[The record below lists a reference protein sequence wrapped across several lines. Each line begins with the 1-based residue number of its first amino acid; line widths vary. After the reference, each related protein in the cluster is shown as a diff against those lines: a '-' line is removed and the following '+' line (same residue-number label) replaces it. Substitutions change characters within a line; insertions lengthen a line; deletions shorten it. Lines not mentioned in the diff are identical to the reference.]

1 MEKIEDM
8 NEFLTQA
15 GLYKQRMTGY
25 KEKNY
30 ILQVFSACEP
40 SWFYVL
46 IYKDN
51 DELIGVFTFIT
62 DGKETMT
69 KIKFARNT
77 RVVERLMKK
86 LIRIKEAEYVF
97 ED

>member
-1 MEKIEDM
+1 MEKIEDIEDLIQKSGICE
-8 NEFLTQA
+8 NT
-15 GLYKQRMTGY
+15 MTGY
-25 KEKNY
+25 REGRY
-30 ILQVFSACEP
+30 ILQVFGASEP

-69 KIKFARNT
+69 KIKFARNI
-77 RVVERLMKK
+77 RVVERLMNK
-86 LIRIKEAEYVF
+86 LIKIKESEYVF
-97 ED
+97 RN